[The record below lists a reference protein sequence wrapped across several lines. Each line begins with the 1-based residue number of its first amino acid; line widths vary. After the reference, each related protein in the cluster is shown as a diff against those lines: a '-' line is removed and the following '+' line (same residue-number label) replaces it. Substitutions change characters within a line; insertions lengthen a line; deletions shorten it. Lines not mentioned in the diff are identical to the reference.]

1 MDVEVKLSFDEF
13 VKTYLSA
20 KTLARTRDIVPIV
33 LDESGQLLELY
44 SYKLMICSDDDDSDE
59 TTIVTHP
66 DYMEIGFDAYTD
78 FLLDMQRA
86 IAEKTKS

>member
-1 MDVEVKLSFDEF
+1 MDVEVKLPFDEF
-13 VKTYLSA
+13 IKTYMSA
-20 KTLARTRDIVPIV
+20 KTLASTKDIVPIV

-44 SYKLMICSDDDDSDE
+44 SYKLMICSDDEDSDE

-66 DYMEIGFDAYTD
+66 DYMEIGLDAYTD

-86 IAEKTKS
+86 FNEKNPS